1 MRLTSGFP
9 GLRLPAI
16 ALPAL
21 LLLAACGSP
30 SYYLVPPAPGGG
42 PRVGGA
48 GGIAVA
54 DMNLPTYAETVE
66 IASMDPAGAVTLDKG
81 ALWADTPRRALT
93 RHLIASLQA
102 RLSAQISSEPWP
114 AYDAPGLRIEVFVD
128 RMIGAPEGPFQF
140 AGQYVIVSPASGRI
154 VSTDRFAITT
164 QAGPGP
170 QGLVSAHAKAV
181 EALADQ
187 IASRVSGRPVS

>member
-1 MRLTSGFP
+1 MRLTP
-9 GLRLPAI
+9 RLPAL

-21 LLLAACGSP
+21 LLLAACGAP
-30 SYYLVPPAPGGG
+30 SYYLVPPAATGG
-42 PRVGGA
+42 PRVGGSA

-66 IASMDPAGAVTLDKG
+66 IASLDPAGAVTLDKG

-102 RLSAQISSEPWP
+102 RLSAQIASEPWP

-140 AGQYVIVSPASGRI
+140 SGQYVLVSPASGRI

-170 QGLVSAHAKAV
+170 QGLVSAHAEAV

-187 IASRVSGRPVS
+187 IAARVTGRPIG

>member
-1 MRLTSGFP
+1 MRLTPRFP
-9 GLRLPAI
+9 AL

-21 LLLAACGSP
+21 LLLSACGSP
-30 SYYLVPPAPGGG
+30 NYYLVPPAGGG
-42 PRVGGA
+42 PRLGGAA

-66 IASMDPAGAVTLDKG
+66 IASLDPSGAVTLDKG

-102 RLSAQISSEPWP
+102 RLSAQIASEPWP
-114 AYDAPGLRIEVFVD
+114 AYDAPGLRVEVFVD

-140 AGQYVIVSPASGRI
+140 SGQYVLVSPASGRI

-170 QGLVSAHAKAV
+170 QGLVAAHAKAV

-187 IASRVSGRPVS
+187 IAARVTGRPVG

>member
-1 MRLTSGFP
+1 MRPT
-9 GLRLPAI
+9 LRLPAL

-30 SYYLVPPAPGGG
+30 SYYLVPPAATGG
-42 PRVGGA
+42 PRAGGGA

-66 IASMDPAGAVTLDKG
+66 IASLDPAGAVTLDKG

-93 RHLIASLQA
+93 RHLIAALQA
-102 RLSAQISSEPWP
+102 RLSAQIASEPWP
-114 AYDAPGLRIEVFVD
+114 AYDAPGLRVEVFVD

-140 AGQYVIVSPASGRI
+140 SGQYVLVSPASGRI

-170 QGLVSAHAKAV
+170 QGLVAAHARAV

-187 IASRVSGRPVS
+187 IAARVTGRPIG

>member
-1 MRLTSGFP
+1 MRATSGFL
-9 GLRLPAI
+9 GFRFPAL
-16 ALPAL
+16 AAPAL
-21 LLLAACGSP
+21 LLLAACGAP
-30 SYYLVPPAPGGG
+30 SYYLVPPAATDG

-66 IASMDPAGAVTLDKG
+66 IASLDPTGAVTLDKG

-93 RHLIASLQA
+93 RHLIAALQA
-102 RLSAQISSEPWP
+102 RLTGQIASEPWP

-140 AGQYVIVSPASGRI
+140 SGQYVIVSPASGRI
-154 VSTDRFAITT
+154 VSTDRFAIAT

-170 QGLVSAHAKAV
+170 QGLVGAHAKAV

-187 IASRVSGRPVS
+187 IAARVTGRPIG

>member
-1 MRLTSGFP
+1 MTMRPTP
-9 GLRLPAI
+9 RLPAL

-30 SYYLVPPAPGGG
+30 SYYLVPPAATGG
-42 PRVGGA
+42 PRVGGGA

-66 IASMDPAGAVTLDKG
+66 IASLDPAGAVTLDKG

-93 RHLIASLQA
+93 RHLIAALQA
-102 RLSAQISSEPWP
+102 RLSAQIASEPWP
-114 AYDAPGLRIEVFVD
+114 AYDAPGLRVEVFVD

-140 AGQYVIVSPASGRI
+140 SGQYVLVSPASGRI

-170 QGLVSAHAKAV
+170 QGLVAAHARAV

-187 IASRVSGRPVS
+187 IAARVTGRPVG

>member
-1 MRLTSGFP
+1 MRPT
-9 GLRLPAI
+9 LRLPAL

-21 LLLAACGSP
+21 LLLAACASP
-30 SYYLVPPAPGGG
+30 NYYLVPPAATGG
-42 PRVGGA
+42 PRVGGSA

-66 IASMDPAGAVTLDKG
+66 IASLDPAGAVTLDKG

-93 RHLIASLQA
+93 RHLIAALQA
-102 RLSAQISSEPWP
+102 RLSAQIASEPWP

-140 AGQYVIVSPASGRI
+140 SGQYVLVSPASGRL

-170 QGLVSAHAKAV
+170 QGLVAAHARAV
-181 EALADQ
+181 ESLADQ
-187 IASRVSGRPVS
+187 IASRVSGRPVG